1 MIDTENLIEC
11 KHCGGNVCFEQQ
23 VSPEIKTLMCMGC
36 GFLTNSLMKEGQEF
50 LEEQKSILPN
60 IYVDLMEE
68 DKDGNIWMPS
78 TFNKPD
84 QGMVFVNGTN
94 VKEWKWRAIKATEV
108 KEEEKE
114 KFPIPHQPGK
124 YYSHKM
130 DMENYKDFE
139 PEDFIDALDFVG
151 VFENILEEG
160 K

>member
-1 MIDTENLIEC
+1 MEKDKLVICKRCKSNACYSNKVTNEIE
-11 KHCGGNVCFEQQ
+11 
-23 VSPEIKTLMCMGC
+23 TLFCYGC
-36 GFLTNSLMKEGQEF
+36 GFLTNSLMREGQEF

-68 DKDGNIWMPS
+68 DEDGNVWMPS

-84 QGMVFVNGTN
+84 QGMVFVNGVN
-94 VKEWKWRAIKATEV
+94 VKNWNWRAIKATEV

-130 DMENYKDFE
+130 DMENYQDFE
-139 PEDFIDALDFVG
+139 QGDFVDALDFVG
-151 VFENILEEG
+151 VFDNSLEEE